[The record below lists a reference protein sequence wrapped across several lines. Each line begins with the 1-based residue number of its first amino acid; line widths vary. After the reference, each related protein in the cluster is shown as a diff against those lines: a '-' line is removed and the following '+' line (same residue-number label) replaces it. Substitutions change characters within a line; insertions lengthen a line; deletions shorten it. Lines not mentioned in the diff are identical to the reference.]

1 MTSLHKTYIN
11 KQIDLLHL
19 YDAPVTN
26 KGCIL
31 ASDYY
36 SELFRKDS
44 YSADSNYERIMNI
57 YYTLYENEY
66 SEENFNRFCDLF
78 LELLNN
84 AENKGFSLSKQEIK
98 RDRQKKNKKQRFRQ
112 RRKQYN
118 KKFSNINTSV
128 DVDDNKV
135 DIDNNKNN
143 SESNTVSDEWES

>member
-44 YSADSNYERIMNI
+44 YSADSNYERIMNENSDDGVGDSTVKTR
-57 YYTLYENEY
+57 YTVVPSPTTAQADSDY
-66 SEENFNRFCDLF
+66 
-78 LELLNN
+78 
-84 AENKGFSLSKQEIK
+84 GFSETFEFFEPSKNF
-98 RDRQKKNKKQRFRQ
+98 DPVTGAD
-112 RRKQYN
+112 
-118 KKFSNINTSV
+118 FSDS
-128 DVDDNKV
+128 
-135 DIDNNKNN
+135 
-143 SESNTVSDEWES
+143 